1 MIAIPLAIK
10 IGELFLILFATAALV
25 KTGVMKAEH
34 SKVLSKLSLYF
45 VTPCVI
51 FSSFMKKLTPE
62 ILQGLLTAVA
72 MAVGFQILFF
82 LMAALLRR
90 FWKATEVER
99 ASVVFT
105 NVGNLIIPIVN
116 FLNEDGS
123 WVIYTS
129 AYILVFNVLFW
140 TVGVRMFD
148 RENAPS
154 LRKILLNPNL
164 LAIAAGLVLLFSGL
178 NLSDQKD
185 RNPLV
190 MAFVDVAAMIGPLSM
205 MITGMV
211 IGGMTFRGMVA
222 NRRVFGVLFFRMIA
236 ASGLA
241 TLAATLLARVL
252 PVDRAIVMIPL
263 LGAIAPSASN
273 INQVA
278 ILYNKDA
285 PYASA
290 INVLTT
296 LSCIATIPL
305 WVTVFEMLAG

>member
-1 MIAIPLAIK
+1 MIAIPLAKK
-10 IGELFLILFATAALV
+10 IAELFLILFATAALV
-25 KTGVMKAEH
+25 KTGVLKAEN

-51 FSSFMKKLTPE
+51 FNSFQKELTPE
-62 ILQGLLTAVA
+62 IERGLLIAA
-72 MAVGFQILFF
+72 ALAVGFQLLFF
-82 LMAALLRR
+82 LIAAVLRR
-90 FWKATEVER
+90 LWKATEVER
-99 ASVVFT
+99 ASIVFT
-105 NVGNLIIPIVN
+105 NAGNLVIPLVA
-116 FLNEDGS
+116 FVKGQD

-154 LRKILLNPNL
+154 FRKALLNPNI
-164 LAIAAGLVLLFSGL
+164 LAIVAGVIILFTRL
-178 NLSDQKD
+178 RLPE
-185 RNPLV
+185 PLAL
-190 MAFVDVAAMIGPLSM
+190 AFSDVAAMIGPLSM

-211 IGGMTFRGMVA
+211 VGGMSFRGMVG
-222 NRRVFGVLFFRMIA
+222 NRRVFGVIFFRMVL

-241 TLAATLLARVL
+241 VFAAALAARLLPA
-252 PVDRAIVMIPL
+252 DQAIVIIPL
-263 LGAIAPSASN
+263 LAALAPSASN

-285 PYASA
+285 QYASS

-305 WVTVFEMLAG
+305 WVMLYEALI